1 MARVK
6 PAAGRQRYEVIM
18 PTTLLAKC
26 RREAERRGLT
36 TSGYIRQAI
45 GLAVEADERKCRD
58 QAR

>member
-1 MARVK
+1 
-6 PAAGRQRYEVIM
+6 M
-18 PTTLLAKC
+18 PTSLLAKC

-45 GLAVEADERKCRD
+45 GLAVEADERKGRD